1 MADVL
6 KGLEIKN
13 MTDVS
18 ADLYFYGDIVSDWWG
33 AWQNEDQYPDAIKNF
48 LSQAEG
54 KDLNVYVNS
63 GGGSVF
69 AGMAIYNMIKRHG
82 EKNKVKVYVDGLA
95 GSIASVIAFAG
106 TEPPEIPSNAFLMIH
121 KPWGAIS
128 GNADE
133 MRKMADDLDKIQT
146 GIMNV
151 YEEHLAEGVTDRS
164 GGSVGKR
171 RNMVR
176 WQRSGKV
183 FQYRTDRRGRLCG
196 SSRRLFEPR
205 RKVAGKIQI
214 TPETPGADTEG
225 TYTGRT
231 GESGSRRRKKKPDQ
245 KIMYRGN
252 DERRIKR
259 I

>member
-151 YEEHLAEGVTDRS
+151 YEEHLAEGVTIDQVEALVNAETWLD
-164 GGSVGKR
+164 GKEAAKYFNIAQTDAADYVAAVGDYLNYAGKLPEKFKSHQKQPEQTPKGPTPEEQAKAAADAEKR
-171 RNMVR
+171 N
-176 WQRSGKV
+176 QIK
-183 FQYRTDRRGRLCG
+183 RLC
-196 SSRRLFEPR
+196 
-205 RKVAGKIQI
+205 I
-214 TPETPGADTEG
+214 EG
-225 TYTGRT
+225 MTKG
-231 GESGSRRRKKKPDQ
+231 D
-245 KIMYRGN
+245 
-252 DERRIKR
+252 
-259 I
+259 

>member
-151 YEEHLAEGVTDRS
+151 YEDHLAEGVTIDQVEALVDAETWLD
-164 GGSVGKR
+164 GKEAAKYFNIAQTDAADYVAAVGDYLNHAGKLPEKFKSHQKHPEQTPKGPTPEEQAKAVADAEKR
-171 RNMVR
+171 N
-176 WQRSGKV
+176 QIK
-183 FQYRTDRRGRLCG
+183 RLC
-196 SSRRLFEPR
+196 
-205 RKVAGKIQI
+205 I
-214 TPETPGADTEG
+214 EG
-225 TYTGRT
+225 MTK
-231 GESGSRRRKKKPDQ
+231 GE
-245 KIMYRGN
+245 
-252 DERRIKR
+252 
-259 I
+259 

>member
-151 YEEHLAEGVTDRS
+151 YEDHLAEGVTIEQVEALVNAETWLD
-164 GGSVGKR
+164 GKEAAKYFNIAQTDAVDYVAAVGDYLSHTGKLPEKFKSHQKHPEQTPKGPTPEEQAKAAAVAEKR
-171 RNMVR
+171 N
-176 WQRSGKV
+176 QIK
-183 FQYRTDRRGRLCG
+183 RLC
-196 SSRRLFEPR
+196 
-205 RKVAGKIQI
+205 I
-214 TPETPGADTEG
+214 EG
-225 TYTGRT
+225 MTK
-231 GESGSRRRKKKPDQ
+231 GE
-245 KIMYRGN
+245 
-252 DERRIKR
+252 
-259 I
+259 

>member
-82 EKNKVKVYVDGLA
+82 EKNKVTVYVDGLA

-151 YEEHLAEGVTDRS
+151 YEDHLAEGVTIDQVETLVNAETWLD
-164 GGSVGKR
+164 GKEAAKYFNIAQTDAADYVAAVGDYLNYAGKLPEKFKSHQKQPEQTPKGPTPEEQAKAAADAEKR
-171 RNMVR
+171 N
-176 WQRSGKV
+176 QIK
-183 FQYRTDRRGRLCG
+183 RLC
-196 SSRRLFEPR
+196 
-205 RKVAGKIQI
+205 I
-214 TPETPGADTEG
+214 EG
-225 TYTGRT
+225 MTKG
-231 GESGSRRRKKKPDQ
+231 D
-245 KIMYRGN
+245 
-252 DERRIKR
+252 
-259 I
+259 

>member
-13 MTDVS
+13 MTDIS

-151 YEEHLAEGVTDRS
+151 YEDHLAEGVTIDQVEALVNAETWLD
-164 GGSVGKR
+164 GKEAAKYFNIAQTDAVDYVAAVGDYLNHAGELPEKFKSHQKQPEQTPKGPTPEEQAKAAADVEKR
-171 RNMVR
+171 N
-176 WQRSGKV
+176 QIK
-183 FQYRTDRRGRLCG
+183 RLC
-196 SSRRLFEPR
+196 
-205 RKVAGKIQI
+205 I
-214 TPETPGADTEG
+214 EG
-225 TYTGRT
+225 MTK
-231 GESGSRRRKKKPDQ
+231 GE
-245 KIMYRGN
+245 
-252 DERRIKR
+252 
-259 I
+259 

>member
-1 MADVL
+1 MADAL

-151 YEEHLAEGVTDRS
+151 YEDHLAEGVTIEQVEALVDAETWLD
-164 GGSVGKR
+164 GKEAAKYFNIAQTDAADYVAAVGDYLNYAGKLPEKFKSRQKQPEQTPKGPTPEEQAKAAADAEKR
-171 RNMVR
+171 N
-176 WQRSGKV
+176 QIK
-183 FQYRTDRRGRLCG
+183 RLC
-196 SSRRLFEPR
+196 
-205 RKVAGKIQI
+205 I
-214 TPETPGADTEG
+214 EG
-225 TYTGRT
+225 MTK
-231 GESGSRRRKKKPDQ
+231 GE
-245 KIMYRGN
+245 
-252 DERRIKR
+252 
-259 I
+259 

>member
-1 MADVL
+1 MSSVAIV
-6 KGLEIKN
+6 
-13 MTDVS
+13 TDS
-18 ADLYFYGDIVSDWWG
+18 NSGI
-33 AWQNEDQYPDAIKNF
+33 
-48 LSQAEG
+48 SQAEG

-151 YEEHLAEGVTDRS
+151 YEDHLAEGVTIDQVETLVNAETWLD
-164 GGSVGKR
+164 GKEAAKYFNIAQTDAADYVAAVGDYLNYAGKLPEKFKSHQKQPEQTPKGPTPEEQAKAAADAEKR
-171 RNMVR
+171 N
-176 WQRSGKV
+176 QIK
-183 FQYRTDRRGRLCG
+183 RLC
-196 SSRRLFEPR
+196 
-205 RKVAGKIQI
+205 I
-214 TPETPGADTEG
+214 EG
-225 TYTGRT
+225 MTKG
-231 GESGSRRRKKKPDQ
+231 D
-245 KIMYRGN
+245 
-252 DERRIKR
+252 
-259 I
+259 

>member
-151 YEEHLAEGVTDRS
+151 YEEHLAEGVTIDQVEALVNAETWLD
-164 GGSVGKR
+164 GKEAAKYFNIAQTDAVDYVAAVGDYLNHAGKLPEKFKSHQKHPEQTPKR
-171 RNMVR
+171 PTPEEQAKAAADAEKRN
-176 WQRSGKV
+176 QIK
-183 FQYRTDRRGRLCG
+183 RLC
-196 SSRRLFEPR
+196 
-205 RKVAGKIQI
+205 I
-214 TPETPGADTEG
+214 EG
-225 TYTGRT
+225 MTK
-231 GESGSRRRKKKPDQ
+231 GE
-245 KIMYRGN
+245 
-252 DERRIKR
+252 
-259 I
+259 

>member
-13 MTDVS
+13 MTDIS

-151 YEEHLAEGVTDRS
+151 YEDHLAEGVTIDQVETLVNAETWLD
-164 GGSVGKR
+164 GKEAAKYFNIAQTDAADYVAAVGDYLNYAGKLPEKFKSHQKQPEQTPKGPTPEEQAKAAADAEKR
-171 RNMVR
+171 N
-176 WQRSGKV
+176 QIK
-183 FQYRTDRRGRLCG
+183 RLC
-196 SSRRLFEPR
+196 
-205 RKVAGKIQI
+205 I
-214 TPETPGADTEG
+214 EG
-225 TYTGRT
+225 MTKG
-231 GESGSRRRKKKPDQ
+231 D
-245 KIMYRGN
+245 
-252 DERRIKR
+252 
-259 I
+259 

>member
-6 KGLEIKN
+6 KGFEIKN

-54 KDLNVYVNS
+54 KDLNIYVNS

-151 YEEHLAEGVTDRS
+151 YEDHLAEGVTIDQVEALVNAETWLD
-164 GGSVGKR
+164 GKEAAKYFNIAQTDAVDYVAAVGDYLSHTGELPEKFKSHQKKPEQTPKGPTPEEQAKAAADAEKR
-171 RNMVR
+171 N
-176 WQRSGKV
+176 QIK
-183 FQYRTDRRGRLCG
+183 RLC
-196 SSRRLFEPR
+196 
-205 RKVAGKIQI
+205 I
-214 TPETPGADTEG
+214 EG
-225 TYTGRT
+225 MTK
-231 GESGSRRRKKKPDQ
+231 GE
-245 KIMYRGN
+245 
-252 DERRIKR
+252 
-259 I
+259 

>member
-1 MADVL
+1 MADAL
-6 KGLEIKN
+6 KGFEIKN

-54 KDLNVYVNS
+54 KDLNIYVNS

-151 YEEHLAEGVTDRS
+151 YEDHLAEGVTIDQVEALVNDETWLDGKEAAKYFNIAS
-164 GGSVGKR
+164 TDAVEYVAAVGDYLNHAGKLPEKFKSHQKQPEQTPKGPTPEEQAKAAADAEKR
-171 RNMVR
+171 N
-176 WQRSGKV
+176 QIK
-183 FQYRTDRRGRLCG
+183 RLC
-196 SSRRLFEPR
+196 
-205 RKVAGKIQI
+205 I
-214 TPETPGADTEG
+214 EG
-225 TYTGRT
+225 MTK
-231 GESGSRRRKKKPDQ
+231 GE
-245 KIMYRGN
+245 
-252 DERRIKR
+252 
-259 I
+259 

>member
-13 MTDVS
+13 MTDIS

-151 YEEHLAEGVTDRS
+151 YEEHLAEGVTIDQVEVLVNAETWLD
-164 GGSVGKR
+164 GKEAAKYFNIAQTDAADYVAAVGDYLTYAVKLPEKFKSHQKQPEQTPKGPTPEEQAKAAADAEKR
-171 RNMVR
+171 N
-176 WQRSGKV
+176 QIK
-183 FQYRTDRRGRLCG
+183 RLC
-196 SSRRLFEPR
+196 
-205 RKVAGKIQI
+205 I
-214 TPETPGADTEG
+214 EG
-225 TYTGRT
+225 MTK
-231 GESGSRRRKKKPDQ
+231 GE
-245 KIMYRGN
+245 
-252 DERRIKR
+252 
-259 I
+259 